1 MKERS
6 QQPQDPRRPERPREA
21 VALHFDREQQERA
34 PSVVARGRGE
44 IADRI
49 LETAAAA
56 GVPVRE
62 DRDLLELLSMVE
74 LGEEIPVEVYGAVAQ
89 LITFL
94 WAMNEERL
102 GRDLESA

>member
-1 MKERS
+1 MK
-6 QQPQDPRRPERPREA
+6 DPRKELPEV
-21 VALHFDREQQERA
+21 VALRYDRADDQRA

-49 LETAAAA
+49 LETAIEA

-62 DRDLLELLSMVE
+62 DKDLLELLSLVA
-74 LGEEIPVEVYGAVAQ
+74 LGEEISVEVFGAVAQ

-94 WAMNEERL
+94 WEINEERT
-102 GRDLESA
+102 GGGSGDHQGEPGSRG